1 MSKAIQLVQIDPEE
15 LVGLINKSVQSL
27 FNDFI
32 KGLPTNNPDELLTP
46 CQVCE
51 LLQIDNSTLWRWAE
65 KGKIQP
71 YGIGGRRYYKRN
83 ELMNSLIP
91 LRNPN
96 LLKLNNLNPA
106 A

>member
-1 MSKAIQLVQIDPEE
+1 MSKTIQLVQIEPEE

-27 FNDFI
+27 FNDFV

-65 KGKIQP
+65 SGKVQS
-71 YGIGGRRYYKRN
+71 YGIGSRRYYKKN
-83 ELMNSLIP
+83 ELINSLIP

-96 LLKLNNLNPA
+96 LIRVNNINKLA
-106 A
+106 